1 MPASLHFRL
10 ADGSEVTTLHSIRQE
25 AIRRLTLT
33 HLSECEAATWAESG
47 GIPRVERA
55 VAKDEV
61 WVAMIGRH
69 VVGWLHR
76 AGNSIEG
83 LYVLPAAARQGVGAA
98 LVRVAERQ
106 VAREGHR
113 FVVLG
118 SSSNAVEFYQRL
130 GYVAAGG
137 QSASGAIAMRKA
149 IETT

>member
-1 MPASLHFRL
+1 MLASLHFRL
-10 ADGSEVTTLHSIRQE
+10 ADASDVTTLYDIRQE
-25 AIRRLTLT
+25 AIRRLTQT
-33 HLSECEAATWAESG
+33 HLPECEAAAWAESG

-55 VAKDEV
+55 IVKDEV
-61 WVAMIGRH
+61 WVAMFGRH

-98 LVRVAERQ
+98 LVKLAESQ
-106 VAREGHR
+106 AARGGHQ

-118 SSSNAVEFYQRL
+118 SSPNAVAFYQRL

-137 QSASGAIAMRKA
+137 QGASGAIAMRKP
-149 IETT
+149 IETA